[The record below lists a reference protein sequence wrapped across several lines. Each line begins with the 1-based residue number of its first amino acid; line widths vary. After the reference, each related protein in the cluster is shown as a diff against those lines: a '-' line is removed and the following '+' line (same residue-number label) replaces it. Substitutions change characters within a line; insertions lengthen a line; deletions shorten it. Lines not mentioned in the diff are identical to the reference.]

1 MESVSWMMLKES
13 IKTGISFG
21 LTSAIITTLGLMVG
35 LDSSTHSQGIV
46 LGGILMIAIADALS
60 DALGIHISEESK
72 KGEDKAVWEA
82 TGATFGSKL
91 LFALT
96 FAIPVLILELDMA
109 VLVAIAWGMLS
120 LAVLSYYIA
129 KSNKE
134 NPVYVIGE
142 HIGIALVV
150 IVVTYLIGSFIGA
163 NF

>member
-1 MESVSWMMLKES
+1 MLKDS
-13 IKTGISFG
+13 IRTGISFG

-35 LDSSTHSQGIV
+35 LHSSTHSQGIV

-60 DALGIHISEESK
+60 DALGIHISEESR
-72 KGEDKAVWEA
+72 KGDGKAVWEA

-96 FAIPVLILELDMA
+96 FAIPVLVLELDLAM
-109 VLVAIAWGMLS
+109 LVAVVWGILS

-129 KSNKE
+129 KGNKE
-134 NPVYVIGE
+134 NPAYVIGE

-150 IVVTYLIGSFIGA
+150 VVGTYLIGSWVGVTFS
-163 NF
+163 